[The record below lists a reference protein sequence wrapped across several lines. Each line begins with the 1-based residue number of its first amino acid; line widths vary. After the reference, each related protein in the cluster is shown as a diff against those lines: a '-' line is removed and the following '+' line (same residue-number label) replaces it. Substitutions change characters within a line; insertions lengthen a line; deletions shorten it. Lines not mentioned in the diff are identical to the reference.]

1 MTGAGHYRK
10 APSGDEAVCLA
21 SRGLRGIPGI
31 RRSLTTKLTFAALL
45 AVTPFVFVASL
56 VELDPSAYIGPVTLL
71 VLAAGASLAGF
82 ALMARC
88 LVRPIAQVTEMVR
101 GYRMGKPLQP
111 PSGLHFDEIGS
122 LTGEIVQTL
131 REANA
136 HLVRRAHRDAIT
148 GAFNREGLSRE
159 LAHLL
164 ERVRSEDRVA
174 VAVIEIRELSRW
186 EVALGSAVG
195 ETVRRAISD
204 RIRPGADTRAAAG
217 VISPYRF
224 AFVTAAPA
232 EVIDKRLDD
241 IWQQL
246 QSPIPCGAHSLI
258 PTVTMGIAWGC
269 GNDSPTG
276 LLHAA
281 ETASRSSRAQTGSAR
296 VNATESSEELR
307 DIAKL
312 SLALEDAINQ
322 RALDAHFQPRIG
334 ANSLQWVSAEALAR
348 WEHPEHGAISPGTF
362 IPMAADSG
370 RIADIGRI
378 MLDRAV
384 AAVASW
390 NRSGMDLTVSVNV
403 DAEQLVSGTLEDD
416 VARALER
423 HGVAPESLE
432 LEITETSLLANLE
445 GALAQITALRARGVH
460 FALDDFG
467 TGYSSLG
474 YLGRL
479 PVDRIKIDRSFVRG
493 LDTAE
498 GCRIVR
504 AITDLARSLSL
515 KITAEG
521 IETEQQARRMRE
533 FGCDELQGFLYARA
547 LPAHAIVETNRRDAR
562 AARRDALLRPIE
574 AGIAGG
580 IKR

>member
-1 MTGAGHYRK
+1 MSGGRHQRS
-10 APSGDEAVCLA
+10 APSGDEGVCLP
-21 SRGLRGIPGI
+21 SRGLGGIPGI
-31 RRSLTTKLTFAALL
+31 RRSLTMKLTFAALL
-45 AVTPFVFVASL
+45 TVLPIALVASL
-56 VELDPSAYIGPVTLL
+56 IELGPAAYIDHMTLV
-71 VLAAGASLAGF
+71 VLAAGAGLAAF
-82 ALMARC
+82 AIMARC
-88 LVRPIAQVTEMVR
+88 LLRPLTQLAEMVR

-111 PSGLHFDEIGS
+111 PSRLHFDEIGT
-122 LTGEIVQTL
+122 LTGEVVQTL

-136 HLVRRAHRDAIT
+136 HLVRRTHRDAVT

-164 ERVRSEDRVA
+164 DRVRSGDRVA

-186 EVALGSAVG
+186 EVALGSAAG
-195 ETVRRAISD
+195 ETVRRTISD
-204 RIRPGADTRAAAG
+204 RIRPGADMRAAAG
-217 VISPYRF
+217 VISPHRF
-224 AFVTAAPA
+224 AFVIAASA
-232 EVIDKRLDD
+232 EVIEKRLDD

-258 PTVTMGIAWGC
+258 PTVTIGIAWGC
-269 GNDSPTG
+269 GADSPTG

-281 ETASRSSRAQTGSAR
+281 ETASRSSRHQTGSAR
-296 VNATESSEELR
+296 VHATESSEELR

-322 RALDAHFQPRIG
+322 GAIDARFQPRID
-334 ANSLQWVSAEALAR
+334 ANSLQWVSTEALAR
-348 WEHPEHGAISPGTF
+348 WNHPEHGTISPGTF

-378 MLDRAV
+378 MLDRA
-384 AAVASW
+384 AAAEASW
-390 NRSGMDLTVSVNV
+390 KRSGINLTVSVNV

-416 VARALER
+416 VTRVLER
-423 HGVAPESLE
+423 HGVAPDSLE

-479 PVDRIKIDRSFVRG
+479 PVDRIKIDRSFVTA

-504 AITDLARSLSL
+504 AITDLAHSLSL
-515 KITAEG
+515 QITAEG
-521 IETEQQARRMRE
+521 IETEQQAQRMRE

-547 LPAHAIVETNRRDAR
+547 LPADAVERDHPGTR
-562 AARRDALLRPIE
+562 AARLDALLRPIE
-574 AGIAGG
+574 ASIGGG
-580 IKR
+580 IKQ